1 MQAQHNLA
9 FAARTNLKGPSQRVS
24 ILGAVMAK
32 TSKLREAAVIKF
44 DEAVK
49 ELENM
54 QRGVDRCRATV
65 QNHTA
70 ELVSLEARLN
80 QARREL
86 PPAAL
91 IP

>member
-1 MQAQHNLA
+1 MQAQLNQA
-9 FAARTNLKGPSQRVS
+9 FVARTNLKGPSQRVS
-24 ILGAVMAK
+24 ILEAVMAK

-44 DEAVK
+44 DEAMK

-54 QRGVDRCRATV
+54 QRGVDRCRTAV